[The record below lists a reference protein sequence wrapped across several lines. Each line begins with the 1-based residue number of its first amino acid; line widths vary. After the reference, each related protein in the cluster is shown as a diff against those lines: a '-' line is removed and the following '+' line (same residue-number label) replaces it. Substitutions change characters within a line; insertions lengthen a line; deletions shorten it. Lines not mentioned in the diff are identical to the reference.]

1 VANAGTSDT
10 SVVLGQPLQLTA
22 TGSVNFSWTPNTWL
36 NNTNIFNPLALPQ
49 DNINYIVRV
58 SNNQGCFDLDTIRVR
73 VFKTDPDILVPTA
86 FSPNKD
92 GNNEIFKPIPIGIR
106 SLDFFRVYNRWGQ
119 LIYSTGQIGAGW
131 DGTYGGLEQGP
142 GTYVWYVTGTNY
154 LGNKIEKKGTV
165 ILIR

>member
-1 VANAGTSDT
+1 
-10 SVVLGQPLQLTA
+10 
-22 TGSVNFSWTPNTWL
+22 
-36 NNTNIFNPLALPQ
+36 
-49 DNINYIVRV
+49 
-58 SNNQGCFDLDTIRVR
+58 
-73 VFKTDPDILVPTA
+73 LVPTG

-119 LIYSTGQIGAGW
+119 LIYSTSQIGAGW
-131 DGTYGGLEQGP
+131 DGTYSGAEQGA
-142 GTYVWYVTGTNY
+142 GTYVWYVSGTNY